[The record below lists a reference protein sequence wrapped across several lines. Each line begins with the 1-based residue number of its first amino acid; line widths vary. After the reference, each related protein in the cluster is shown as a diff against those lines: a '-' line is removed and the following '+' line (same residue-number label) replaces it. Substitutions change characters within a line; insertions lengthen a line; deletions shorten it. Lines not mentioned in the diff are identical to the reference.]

1 MKKLNNLLKGH
12 RYIAFLDFEGT
23 QFSHEM
29 IALGAVLAVLDKN
42 GHIKKLKP
50 SLKIY
55 VKAKNKIGKYVTDLT
70 GITQDI
76 LDKKGVS
83 FAKAMQD
90 LKKYLGL
97 HFKKC
102 SFITYGNHDM
112 RILGQSIS
120 YNLDAPKE
128 ICQQIQKNYIDYSVF
143 INEFIRDKNGNP
155 LSLVHNCELFG
166 VALVG
171 EAHDPA
177 VDAIN
182 LANLYEA
189 FLNHQDLVAEQY
201 KSAVTKSGH
210 FPSPVLNIIRKL
222 NEGETV
228 TPEVYEQEI
237 KDYLK

>member
-29 IALGAVLAVLDKN
+29 IAVGAVLASLDKN
-42 GHIKKLKP
+42 AHIKKLKP
-50 SLKIY
+50 AFKIY

-83 FAKAMQD
+83 FSKAMQE
-90 LKKYLGL
+90 LKKYLGIY
-97 HFKKC
+97 FKKS
-102 SFITYGNHDM
+102 SFVTYGNHDM
-112 RILGQSIS
+112 RILGHSIS
-120 YNLDAPKE
+120 YNLDAPKNL
-128 ICQQIQKNYIDYSVF
+128 CQQIQKNYIDFSVF

-155 LSLVHNCELFG
+155 LSLIHNCELFN
-166 VALVG
+166 VVLVG

-182 LANLYEA
+182 LANLYDA
-189 FLNHQDLVAEQY
+189 FLNHMDLVAEQY
-201 KSAVTKSGH
+201 KRAIVKSSH
-210 FPSPVLNIIRKL
+210 FPAPIASIVKKL
-222 NEGETV
+222 NAGETI
-228 TPEVYEQEI
+228 TPDIYEQEI
-237 KDYLK
+237 KEYLE